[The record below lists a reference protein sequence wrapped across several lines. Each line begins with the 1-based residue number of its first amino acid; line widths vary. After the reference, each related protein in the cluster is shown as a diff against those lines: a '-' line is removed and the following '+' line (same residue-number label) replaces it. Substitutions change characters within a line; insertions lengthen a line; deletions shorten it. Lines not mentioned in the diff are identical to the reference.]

1 MSAPDSSRVDPDT
14 PLTFDIEGQV
24 GIITYN
30 RPEKLNA
37 MTPQMA
43 DLLVAAIAHCN
54 ASDEVR
60 AVVLTGTGKAFCA
73 GSDISLLDTYATAWD
88 FRNRTEYCDA
98 LRKLR
103 KPSIAAVNGYAFGG
117 GFEMALSCD
126 IRIAATTARLAAPE
140 IKLGWIGGGGMT
152 ALLAQSIGPSNAAMM
167 IMTGEPVTA
176 EMALS
181 WGLISE
187 VHPASELRTRAVE
200 IAATI
205 ASRAPIAAETAKSNL
220 AAAFNMPLEQAIAYE
235 RDLQTVC
242 FATEDALEGRAA
254 FAAKRPPV
262 FRRR

>member
-1 MSAPDSSRVDPDT
+1 MSASEFSVSSVEV
-14 PLTFDIEGQV
+14 PLTFEIEGQV

-37 MTPQMA
+37 MTPEMA
-43 DLLVAAIAHCN
+43 DLMAAAVQQCN

-73 GSDISLLDTYATAWD
+73 GSDISLLETYVTAWD
-88 FRNRTEYCDA
+88 FRNRIEYCDV
-98 LRKLR
+98 LRGLR
-103 KPSIAAVNGYAFGG
+103 KPSIAAINGYAFGG
-117 GFEMALSCD
+117 GLEMALSCD
-126 IRIAATTARLAAPE
+126 IRIAVTTAILAAPE

-152 ALLAQSIGPSNAAMM
+152 ALLAHSIGPSNAAMM
-167 IMTGEPVTA
+167 VMTGEPVTA
-176 EMALS
+176 DTALA
-181 WGLISE
+181 WRLISE
-187 VHPASELRTRAVE
+187 VHPANLLRARAIE

-205 ASRAPIAAETAKSNL
+205 ASRAPIAAETAKVNL